1 MYVDRVSEKAIVR
14 VVIRKEIEPKYYIEQ
29 CHKMKSSASS
39 ASTVGSEVKIIVL
52 TRQLSAAFMK
62 INNHFSF

>member
-1 MYVDRVSEKAIVR
+1 MLTEFLKRLLCESL
-14 VVIRKEIEPKYYIEQ
+14 IRKEIEPKYYIEQ